1 MPGVS
6 RQAKPQR
13 PAYAASHIRGHP
25 GGVQAGPRP
34 EHPRGLRRRPPAQDA
49 WSAAPAVIGP
59 FWGMIADAAIVAGA
73 ADNSQQIADSRTRPP
88 QDLEDVL
95 SQLQRDTRP
104 NPSPPCALDRG
115 LPGGTWSTNTLVT
128 LTSLSRFGSE
138 NQKLYHRRG
147 LVQVSQARIVSA
159 RTAVYCYF
167 VRS

>member
-13 PAYAASHIRGHP
+13 PAYAASHIPGHP
-25 GGVQAGPRP
+25 GGVQAAPRP
-34 EHPRGLRRRPPAQDA
+34 KHPRGLRRAHPHRTPGQLRPRDRAIPGRLRMLRSLRMLQITASRSPTRGLVLHRT
-49 WSAAPAVIGP
+49 WRMCSASSNVTA
-59 FWGMIADAAIVAGA
+59 
-73 ADNSQQIADSRTRPP
+73 
-88 QDLEDVL
+88 
-95 SQLQRDTRP
+95 RP
-104 NPSPPCALDRG
+104 NPSPPYAPDRG

-138 NQKLYHRRG
+138 NQKLYHRCG